1 MNLPDRINAQ
11 WIDTLSDP
19 ELIEVEGNLHE
30 TFAALDQAEKARRG
44 ESYSLLRG
52 PEALTG
58 AWMRW
63 SMVSNAVRTRGLR
76 AGARR

>member
-1 MNLPDRINAQ
+1 MNLPERINAQ

-19 ELIEVEGNLHE
+19 ELLEAEVNLHE
-30 TFAALDQAEKARRG
+30 TFAALDRAEKARRG
-44 ESYSLLRG
+44 ESYELLRG

-63 SMVSNAVRTRGLR
+63 SMVSNAARTRGLR
-76 AGARR
+76 VGARR